1 MKIVILGAGQVG
13 GTLATNLS
21 SEANDITVVDVNENY
36 LRDLRDRLDIGVV
49 CGHASHPDILLQA
62 GIEDADML
70 IAVTSDD
77 EINMVAC
84 QIAHSLFH
92 TPTKIARVR
101 SQQYVSYPGLF
112 RPEAIPVDVIISPEQ
127 IVSNYIYRL
136 VVQPGALQ
144 VLDFADGRVQ
154 LVAVR
159 AYYGGPLVGQEL
171 RFLRKHMPN
180 IDTRVAAIYRR
191 NHAITPQ
198 GSTVIEADD
207 EVFFIAAREDIRA
220 VMSELRRV
228 DRPYKRIVIAGGG
241 NSGCNLAQ

>member
-1 MKIVILGAGQVG
+1 HPSVL
-13 GTLATNLS
+13 
-21 SEANDITVVDVNENY
+21 
-36 LRDLRDRLDIGVV
+36 LR
-49 CGHASHPDILLQA
+49 A

-101 SQQYVSYPGLF
+101 SQEYASYPGMF
-112 RPEAIPVDVIISPEQ
+112 RKDAIAVDVIISPEQ

-136 VVQPGALQ
+136 VEQPGALQ
-144 VLDFADGRVQ
+144 VVDFAEGRVQ

-171 RFLRKHMPN
+171 RF
-180 IDTRVAAIYRR
+180 
-191 NHAITPQ
+191 
-198 GSTVIEADD
+198 
-207 EVFFIAAREDIRA
+207 
-220 VMSELRRV
+220 
-228 DRPYKRIVIAGGG
+228 
-241 NSGCNLAQ
+241 